1 MNKKLKQK
9 IYDCVFKCLNESFL
23 NNIEITFDKKN
34 FEDETHIT
42 INGNGDEMGYAI
54 LIYHHNIESLY
65 SEIADT
71 DSYEMAEDVVYK
83 LNINKPIIE
92 IANLDVNKN
101 YRNKGISKNILEY
114 ILENYQE
121 YQFYLRIC
129 PTDGVDEYTFANM
142 FKRYGFIEIDS
153 SENGTFMI
161 KK

>member
-1 MNKKLKQK
+1 
-9 IYDCVFKCLNESFL
+9 
-23 NNIEITFDKKN
+23 
-34 FEDETHIT
+34 
-42 INGNGDEMGYAI
+42 MGYVI

-101 YRNKGISKNILEY
+101 YRNKGISKKILEY
-114 ILENYQE
+114 ILEYYQE

-129 PTDGVDEYTFANM
+129 PSDGVDEYTFANM

-153 SENGTFMI
+153 NENGTFMI